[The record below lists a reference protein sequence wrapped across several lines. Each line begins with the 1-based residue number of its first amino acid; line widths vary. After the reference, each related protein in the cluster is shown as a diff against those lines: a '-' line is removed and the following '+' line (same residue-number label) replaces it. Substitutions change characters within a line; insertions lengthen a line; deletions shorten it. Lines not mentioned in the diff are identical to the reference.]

1 MNLGTLAIK
10 IQMPFQ
16 IMCVQCGKEMKP
28 AKGTKGGIPT
38 CPQCGFKVK
47 IILTKAMI
55 PGLPGGV
62 KLQHIPKFK
71 RPAPMA

>member
-1 MNLGTLAIK
+1 MGTIAIN

-16 IMCVQCGKEMKP
+16 ILCVQCGKEMKQANP
-28 AKGTKGGIPT
+28 SKGFPT

-47 IILTKAMI
+47 IILNKPAM